1 MSKITTK
8 YTVKSIQAMSN
19 EQIETLTLSETR
31 AAYRVMQQAMNK
43 RLKAMEA
50 QNIYSSAVI
59 SKFGSKRNTKSPR
72 FKPFGAFA
80 PREIKNQLKEIT
92 RFSLL
97 KTATIKGAKTTEK
110 EVAQKFSERIGKPVS
125 ALEVREMFAVIPDL
139 ETIIPEAQFLDG
151 SDLVEMMFEYRDYSG
166 QYGLD
171 IDELTQA
178 LINEVD
184 RREAELYSKPTSPR
198 FTMKK

>member
-1 MSKITTK
+1 MSKVTTK
-8 YTVKSIQAMSN
+8 YTVKSIQGMTI
-19 EQIETLTLSETR
+19 EQINALTLEETR

-43 RLKAMEA
+43 RLKAMEV
-50 QNIYSSAVI
+50 QGIYSSAVV

-80 PREIKNQLKEIT
+80 PAEIKNQLKEIT

-97 KTATIKGAKTTEK
+97 KTATIKGAKATEK
-110 EVAQKFSERIGKPVS
+110 EVSEDFTKRTGKPVT
-125 ALEVREMFAVIPDL
+125 AQEVRELFSVIPDL

-151 SDLVEMMFEYRDYSG
+151 SDLVEMMIEYQDHKG
-166 QYGLD
+166 LFGLD

-178 LINEVD
+178 LIDEVD
-184 RREAELYSKPTSPR
+184 QREAELYSKPTSPR